1 LPTALVGV
9 PKRPLRS
16 GCAVRAFLPPLE
28 PILYQA
34 LLPPAV
40 WSLEKEKTASVK
52 SGQV

>member
-9 PKRPLRS
+9 PKRPLSS
-16 GCAVRAFLPPLE
+16 GCAVRAFLPPLD
-28 PILYQA
+28 QA